1 MKIPLQ
7 LSILALALF
16 AHVPE
21 AHAYLDPGTGSLLL
35 QGILAFIAG
44 AAVTLKL
51 CWGKFRSFFL
61 RDRGSAADTH
71 DERR

>member
-1 MKIPLQ
+1 VKIPLQ
-7 LSILALALF
+7 LSIISLALL

-35 QGILAFIAG
+35 QGILALIAG

-51 CWGKFRSFFL
+51 YWGKFKSFFV
-61 RDRGSAADTH
+61 RDRVSAADTH